1 MMMGFGF
8 AIQGK
13 LEADQQAGVGGKGRE
28 CPLTA
33 TFQIM
38 YPQRMN
44 RIRSHP
50 QTALPCY
57 NCRHTAWT
65 FGPTT

>member
-28 CPLTA
+28 CLL
-33 TFQIM
+33 
-38 YPQRMN
+38 RLHS
-44 RIRSHP
+44 RSC
-50 QTALPCY
+50 TLK
-57 NCRHTAWT
+57 
-65 FGPTT
+65 G